1 MQVKSDKRAY
11 KNLVVI
17 LVKIV
22 QKICFTFYMVSYYNK
37 LYAAKCRNLCTV
49 IQEWSL

>member
-11 KNLVVI
+11 KNRVVF

-22 QKICFTFYMVSYYNK
+22 QKRCFTFYIVLYYNK
-37 LYAAKCRNLCTV
+37 LYAAERRNLCTV